1 MQGFMTPFKVGIVVL
16 FSITSFIWMSSQVR
30 KGMDDDESGYVV
42 YALLDDVSGLAE
54 KSRVT
59 IAGIIVGQVD
69 RIELA
74 GNKARVWLRVNTPL
88 RSDARIVKKQASLLG
103 EYFIQLTPG
112 YQGELLKDREEIK
125 RVAYDVPPAEI
136 LNDLK
141 GIAGNVVEI
150 TESLKNVMSGEG
162 GGEQKL
168 LEILENFRG
177 TAQDLRTA
185 VGGNAHKFDEVVA
198 NVIAITKEARTFT
211 TDFRRDATLLMN
223 DARAVT
229 ANVRSIVGDSTG
241 DVQAG
246 FEGIKGALGRMQSAL
261 DELEGTLENTRS
273 ITKKIDRGDGTLGK
287 LVNDKR
293 LYEDV
298 NTLVS
303 ESGRF
308 VQKITRLQT
317 IVGMNSDYYFNGATV
332 RNAFEVRLRPRP
344 DKYYSLSLIDD
355 PNGLTRFRETVTS
368 SSESSSDPLVRQQQ
382 TVTEDRFRLSLQFAR
397 RYRFITG
404 RIGIIENSGGL
415 GIDLHGLND
424 KLEVSADLFAFD
436 GNINPR
442 MRLWSQYNF
451 LSHVYLKAGLDEIW
465 NENLTDFYMGFGI
478 RFNDEDL
485 KTVFTAAPAPPL

>member
-1 MQGFMTPFKVGIVVL
+1 MQGFMTPFKVGLVVL
-16 FSITSFIWMSSQVR
+16 LSIGSFVWMSAQVR
-30 KGMDDDESGYVV
+30 KGMSDEQSGYVV

-88 RSDARIVKKQASLLG
+88 RTDARIVKKQASLLG

-112 YQGELLKDREEIK
+112 YQGELLKERDEIK
-125 RVAYDVPPAEI
+125 RVAYDVPPSEI

-141 GIAGNVVEI
+141 GVAGNVVEI

-177 TAQDLRTA
+177 TAEDLRAA

-198 NVIAITKEARTFT
+198 NVIAITKEARTFSRE
-211 TDFRRDATLLMN
+211 FRRDASLLMK

-229 ANVRSIVGDSTG
+229 SNVRSIVGDSTG

-246 FEGIKGALGRMQSAL
+246 FEGVKGALGRMQSAL
-261 DELEGTLENTRS
+261 DKLDGTLENTES
-273 ITKKIDRGDGTLGK
+273 ITEKIDKGDGTLGR
-287 LVNDKR
+287 LLNDGR

-298 NTLVS
+298 NSLIS
-303 ESGRF
+303 ESGSF
-308 VQKITRLQT
+308 IKKITRLQT
-317 IVGMNSDYYFNGATV
+317 IVGMNSDYYFNGASV

-344 DKYYSLSLIDD
+344 DKYYSIALIDD
-355 PNGLTRFRETVTS
+355 PNGLTRFRETVTR
-368 SSESSSDPLVRQQQ
+368 SSESSTDPLVRQQQ

-397 RYRFITG
+397 RYRFISG

-415 GIDLHGLND
+415 GLDLHALND
-424 KLEVSADLFAFD
+424 RLEVSTDLFAFD
-436 GNINPR
+436 GNVNPR
-442 MRLWSQYNF
+442 MRAWGQYNF
-451 LSHVYLKAGLDEIW
+451 LSHVYLKAGIDELW
-465 NENLTDFYMGFGI
+465 NKDFTDFYMGFGI

-485 KTVFTAAPAPPL
+485 KTVLTAAPAPSL